1 MKLVLLV
8 WVSVVNVKSRW
19 LGIWRLYIKSRYPF
33 HNVWIKLDENWK
45 PDALMN
51 GTTVLGS
58 LKTIENAFDVKLSLP
73 QIISRY
79 NDWWFRMMW
88 IKTLIGS
95 AAANVFSSFLFSLGC
110 PMNADLFYVCLFALP
125 SCPAFPP
132 TLHKCAP
139 NKDDTQIVGKRWMET
154 KKRWMDDLEKNQQWF
169 CKKHGKRKR

>member
-51 GTTVLGS
+51 GTTVLDS
-58 LKTIENAFDVKLSLP
+58 LKTIKNAFDVKLSLLK
-73 QIISRY
+73 IISRY

-95 AAANVFSSFLFSLGC
+95 AAANVFFFPFFPFFFWMTDEC
-110 PMNADLFYVCLFALP
+110 RLFYVCLFALP
-125 SCPAFPP
+125 SCPVAQRFLQPF
-132 TLHKCAP
+132 TSAHLTSMIA
-139 NKDDTQIVGKRWMET
+139 R
-154 KKRWMDDLEKNQQWF
+154 
-169 CKKHGKRKR
+169 